1 MIDNNAIHIYYIAI
15 VYASLSVAVL
25 KKGVKI
31 MVFYNQ
37 LQPRYARQK
46 SFYNKAYYI
55 QHIDNNINTYELL
68 TDNINKGF
76 QKVAKIVIDKKHL
89 SKSRYYITSDK
100 KLFDKLTYKHI
111 CDFIFQFY
119 NHPSTL
125 KKITRRNKFVKNKLL
140 QYALELN

>member
-1 MIDNNAIHIYYIAI
+1 
-15 VYASLSVAVL
+15 
-25 KKGVKI
+25 

-55 QHIDNNINTYELL
+55 QHIDNSVNTYELL

-119 NHPSTL
+119 KHPTTL

-140 QYALELN
+140 QYALELD